1 MGQRIGIG
9 ALAPAWGALVLFGP
23 EVSLGQA
30 NPQAIPTWIAAL
42 LPSQQDDPPAD
53 RPATPHELQAEGDR
67 AHAALMIGER
77 YPSATECKACH
88 ETHYKQW
95 SVSQHAY
102 AQMSPVFNAMHGK
115 ILKLTN
121 GTNGDFCIR
130 CHTPVGMNLGEPVF
144 MSNINRHP
152 TSREGVTCIVC
163 HRVNQAYGKISGRL
177 SIIQGDLGQPIYGP
191 VADQDRFKE
200 AVKQG
205 SGQAVHREVVRFF
218 QLTTSGHC
226 GTCHDVT
233 LVNGFRLEEAFSE
246 FKNSPASKK
255 GITCQDCH
263 MGIEPGKVVVDRD
276 DPEFTRKNYA
286 YGSAARIGNYQTP
299 PRKLTNHMFVG
310 PDYSILMPALF
321 PLHDRIKEEAEK
333 DDLTIP
339 GYTIRQWLRFDWKR
353 GWGSDEFEDE
363 VPDEYYDAAW
373 DGSAEWPV
381 EFRWTA
387 PWDSP
392 DFRVE
397 ARDIV
402 VENLGLLRDMRDQRL
417 TLLRNGYVLGDIET
431 LKASEKGIRFRV
443 QVKNATDGHNVPTGF
458 DAERLVWLFV
468 QVTDADGT
476 LIMQSGDLDPNGD
489 LRDLHSLYVHNH
501 ELHLDEQLFSLQSRF
516 VTRNI
521 RGGEREQVLAVNY
534 SPSPLP
540 FLRPE
545 RRSSVLLGR
554 PGGARKHKQGIE
566 PNGHRWAPYT
576 VKKAQLTG
584 RGPYTATI
592 QLKAAMVP
600 VNLIN
605 EIRDVGF
612 DYNMSARDVADTL
625 VHGHIVRNPDDTF
638 ERVIWD
644 PDVSPEE
651 NQVVGHQVLWERVVT
666 FDVHEGQRRPSA
678 GEGPQ

>member
-1 MGQRIGIG
+1 MGHRIGIG
-9 ALAPAWGALVLFGP
+9 ALALAWGALGLFGP

-30 NPQAIPTWIAAL
+30 NPQAVPAWIAAM
-42 LPSQQDDPPAD
+42 LPSQQDDPQAD
-53 RPATPHELQAEGDR
+53 QSGLTDLVQPDGDR
-67 AHAALMIGER
+67 AHAALMIGDR
-77 YPSATECKACH
+77 YPSATECKSCH

-130 CHTPVGMNLGEPVF
+130 CHTPVGMNLGEPEF

-163 HRVNQAYGKISGRL
+163 HRVNQAYGKLSGRL
-177 SIIQGDLGQPIYGP
+177 SIVQGDLEQPIYGP
-191 VADQDRFKE
+191 VGDQEQLDKARNE
-200 AVKQG
+200 G
-205 SGQAVHREVVRFF
+205 GGQAVHQQVDKFF
-218 QLTTSGHC
+218 QLTTSAQC

-246 FKNSPASKK
+246 YKNSPASKK
-255 GITCQDCH
+255 GISCQDCH

-286 YGSAARIGNYQTP
+286 YGSAARIGNYKTP

-321 PLHDRIKEEAEK
+321 PLHDRIKEATEK

-363 VPDEYYDAAW
+363 VPDDYFDAAW
-373 DGSAEWPV
+373 DGSDEWPV

-392 DFRVE
+392 DARVE
-397 ARDIV
+397 AREVI
-402 VENLGLLRDMRDQRL
+402 VENLGLLRQMRDQRL
-417 TLLRNGYVLGDIET
+417 ALLRNGYLIGEIET
-431 LKASEKGIRFRV
+431 VAAGEKGIKFRV
-443 QVKNATDGHNVPTGF
+443 EVKNGTDGHNVPTGF

-468 QVTDADGT
+468 EVTDADGVVV
-476 LIMQSGDLDPNGD
+476 MQSGDLDPNGD

-501 ELHLDEQLFSLQSRF
+501 ELHLDGQLFTLQSRF
-516 VTRNI
+516 LTTNI
-521 RGGEREQVLAVNY
+521 RGGEREQVLAVPY
-534 SPSPLP
+534 SLTPLP

-545 RRSSVLLGR
+545 RRSAVLLGR
-554 PGGARKHKQGIE
+554 PGGARKHKKGIE

-576 VKKAQLTG
+576 IKKNQLTG
-584 RGPYTATI
+584 HGPYTATI

-605 EIRDVGF
+605 EIRSVGF
-612 DYNMSARDVADTL
+612 DYGMSARDVADAL
-625 VHGHIVRNPDDTF
+625 VHGHIIRNPDDTF
-638 ERVIWD
+638 ERVVWD
-644 PDVSPEE
+644 TDAETAD
-651 NQVVGHQVLWERVVT
+651 NQVVGHQVVWERVVT
-666 FDVHEGQRRPSA
+666 FDVHGGGGQ
-678 GEGPQ
+678 Q